1 MSIVY
6 GGGAYLNFM
15 EKTLKFVKVFSLQVF
30 RYVGIVTIVT
40 SITFLVKIPEAVQ
53 AHTTDYCRQVVLEVN
68 MNK

>member
-15 EKTLKFVKVFSLQVF
+15 EKTSKFVKVFSLQVF
-30 RYVGIVTIVT
+30 RYVGIVTMVT
-40 SITFLVKIPEAVQ
+40 SIVKIPEAVQ
-53 AHTTDYCRQVVLEVN
+53 AHITDYCRQVVLEVN